1 MLFNKKEKTLN
12 KEIINGAIKITNDSF
27 YLVDENVIKAYSPY
41 ALIIALNEMFKVN
54 IDPIHSKVSATS
66 RSVVRVAE
74 DTQWQEA
81 GFGYKGLFAFLKDI
95 LNVPIDTDKS
105 FARTTNCW
113 YVYLQDSYK
122 EAFNKMLDSE
132 GKEGDN
138 NQTVK
143 STSDIGYVILPSDK
157 DSEGKLIYSFNAET
171 QEIINNKEVNTNE
184 KDAGQEK
191 AESSTRNEPDCDE
204 AGVQQDQE
212 GTQDESGASD
222 VPADPAGIDGVQGLS
237 TTGAV
242 EEPKPKQTRQ
252 RKPKKA

>member
-1 MLFNKKEKTLN
+1 MN
-12 KEIINGAIKITNDSF
+12 KEIINGAIKITDDSF
-27 YLVDENVIKAYSPY
+27 YLVNENLIKAYSPH
-41 ALIIALNEMFKVN
+41 ALIIALNEMFNVN
-54 IDPIHSKVSATS
+54 IDPLHSKVSATS

-122 EAFNKMLDSE
+122 EAFNKMLYSE
-132 GKEGDN
+132 ENGED
-138 NQTVK
+138 NQT
-143 STSDIGYVILPSDK
+143 
-157 DSEGKLIYSFNAET
+157 ET
-171 QEIINNKEVNTNE
+171 QEIINNTEESNNEENVGIKKEE
-184 KDAGQEK
+184 DSA
-191 AESSTRNEPDCDE
+191 RNEPDCDE
-204 AGVQQDQE
+204 AGMQQDQE

-222 VPADPAGIDGVQGLS
+222 VPTDPSGIDGVQGLS
-237 TTGAV
+237 VDAV
-242 EEPKPKQTRQ
+242 EAPNEEPKPKQTRA

>member
-1 MLFNKKEKTLN
+1 MN
-12 KEIINGAIKITNDSF
+12 KEIINGAIKITDDSF
-27 YLVDENVIKAYSPY
+27 YLVDENLIKAYSPH
-41 ALIIALNEMFKVN
+41 ALIVALNEMFKVN
-54 IDPIHSKVSATS
+54 IDLLHSKVSATS

-81 GFGYKGLFAFLKDI
+81 GFGYKGLFAFLNDI

-132 GKEGDN
+132 GNVEDN
-138 NQTVK
+138 QPAQTAK
-143 STSDIGYVILPSDK
+143 T
-157 DSEGKLIYSFNAET
+157 ET
-171 QEIINNKEVNTNE
+171 QEIINNKEET
-184 KDAGQEK
+184 KDAQDYARTQE
-191 AESSTRNEPDCDE
+191 ASYPARNEPDCDE
-204 AGVQQDQE
+204 AGMQQDQE

-222 VPADPAGIDGVQGLS
+222 VPADPSGINGVQGLNVGAVES
-237 TTGAV
+237 TT
-242 EEPKPKQTRQ
+242 EEPKPKQTRA

>member
-1 MLFNKKEKTLN
+1 MN
-12 KEIINGAIKITNDSF
+12 KEIINGAIKITDDSF
-27 YLVDENVIKAYSPY
+27 YLVNENLIKAYSPH

-132 GKEGDN
+132 EQEVNTSVEDN
-138 NQTVK
+138 QPAQTAK
-143 STSDIGYVILPSDK
+143 T
-157 DSEGKLIYSFNAET
+157 ET
-171 QEIINNKEVNTNE
+171 QEIINNKEET
-184 KDAGQEK
+184 KDAKDYARTQE
-191 AESSTRNEPDCDE
+191 ASYPTRNEQTGND
-204 AGVQQDQE
+204 AGMQQDQE

-222 VPADPAGIDGVQGLS
+222 VPADPSGIDGVQGLNVGAVES
-237 TTGAV
+237 TT
-242 EEPKPKQTRQ
+242 EEPKPKQTRA

>member
-1 MLFNKKEKTLN
+1 MN
-12 KEIINGAIKITNDSF
+12 KEIINGAIKITDDSF
-27 YLVDENVIKAYSPY
+27 YLVNENLIKAYSPH
-41 ALIIALNEMFKVN
+41 ALIVALNEMFKVN
-54 IDPIHSKVSATS
+54 IDPLHSKVSATS

-81 GFGYKGLFAFLKDI
+81 GFGYKGLYAFLKDI

-132 GKEGDN
+132 EKEVDT
-138 NQTVK
+138 Q
-143 STSDIGYVILPSDK
+143 L
-157 DSEGKLIYSFNAET
+157 ET
-171 QEIINNKEVNTNE
+171 QTIINNEEVNTNE
-184 KDAGQEK
+184 EDDRTQKE
-191 AESSTRNEPDCDE
+191 ENSTGNEPDCDE

-212 GTQDESGASD
+212 GTQDESGTPD
-222 VPADPAGIDGVQGLS
+222 VPTDSSGVDGFQGLS

-252 RKPKKA
+252 RKAKKA

>member
-1 MLFNKKEKTLN
+1 MN

-27 YLVDENVIKAYSPY
+27 YLVEENLVKAYSPY
-41 ALIIALNEMFKVN
+41 ALIIALNEMFKVE

-81 GFGYKGLFAFLKDI
+81 GFGYKGLFAFLKDN
-95 LNVPIDTDKS
+95 LNIPIDTDKS

-132 GKEGDN
+132 D
-138 NQTVK
+138 
-143 STSDIGYVILPSDK
+143 
-157 DSEGKLIYSFNAET
+157 NAEDNKPAQTAKTKT
-171 QEIINNKEVNTNE
+171 QTIINNTEVNTNE

-222 VPADPAGIDGVQGLS
+222 VPADPSGVDGVQGLS

>member
-1 MLFNKKEKTLN
+1 MN

-27 YLVDENVIKAYSPY
+27 YIVDENVIKAYSPH
-41 ALIIALNEMFKVN
+41 ALIVALNEMFKVN
-54 IDPIHSKVSATS
+54 IDPLHSKVSATS

-95 LNVPIDTDKS
+95 LNVPIDTNKS

-122 EAFNKMLDSE
+122 EAFKKMLDSE
-132 GKEGDN
+132 EQEVNTPVEDRKQETAN
-138 NQTVK
+138 TK
-143 STSDIGYVILPSDK
+143 
-157 DSEGKLIYSFNAET
+157 T
-171 QEIINNKEVNTNE
+171 QEIINNTEVNTNE
-184 KDAGQEK
+184 ENAGFQEK
-191 AESSTRNEPDCDE
+191 EDSTGNEPDCDE
-204 AGVQQDQE
+204 AGMQQDQE

-222 VPADPAGIDGVQGLS
+222 VPADPAGTDGVQGLS
-237 TTGAV
+237 TAGAV